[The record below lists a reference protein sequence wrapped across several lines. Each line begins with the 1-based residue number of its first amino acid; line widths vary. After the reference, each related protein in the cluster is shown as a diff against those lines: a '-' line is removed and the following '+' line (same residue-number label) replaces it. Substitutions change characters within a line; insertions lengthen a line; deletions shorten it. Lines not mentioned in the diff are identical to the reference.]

1 MDNFLLACYKGFY
14 ARLWFDEASHK
25 WVGRVLDMED
35 LLVFDGTDLEDAL
48 ATFHGGIEEYIKAA
62 GGNIKHGKT
71 QVINMIRYGIE
82 DRPFM
87 DEAREFLKEEGEF

>member
-1 MDNFLLACYKGFY
+1 M
-14 ARLWFDEASHK
+14 
-25 WVGRVLDMED
+25 VGRVLDMED

-87 DEAREFLKEEGEF
+87 DEAREFLKEDGEL